1 MNKVC
6 TYLGFA
12 KKSGNL
18 FMGSETC
25 IINMKKGKVKLLIVA
40 GDCAE
45 NSKKKLVNSAE
56 KFKVPYRIFG
66 ETDVLSHA
74 AGSPGRTSFAITDDN
89 FAKVLIENID
99 KQEK

>member
-1 MNKVC
+1 MNKIC

-40 GDCAE
+40 EDCAE
-45 NSKKKLVNSAE
+45 NSKKKLVKSAE
-56 KFKVPYRIFG
+56 SYNVPYRIFG

-99 KQEK
+99 K

>member
-1 MNKVC
+1 MNKIC

-25 IINMKKGKVKLLIVA
+25 IINMKKDKVKLLIVA
-40 GDCAE
+40 EDCAE
-45 NSKKKLVNSAE
+45 NSKKKLVKCAE
-56 KFKVPYRIFG
+56 NHKVPYRIFG

-89 FAKVLIENID
+89 FAKVLMENID
-99 KQEK
+99 K

>member
-18 FMGSETC
+18 LMGGETC
-25 IINMKKGKVKLLIVA
+25 LLNMKKGKVKLLIITE
-40 GDCAE
+40 DCAE
-45 NSKKKLVNSAE
+45 NSKKKLVNCAV
-56 KFKVPYRIFG
+56 KYNVPYRIFG

-74 AGSPGRTSFAITDDN
+74 AGNPGRTSFAIVDDN

-99 KQEK
+99 K

>member
-18 FMGSETC
+18 FMGAETC
-25 IINMKKGKVKLLIVA
+25 IINMKKGKVKLLIITK
-40 GDCAE
+40 DSAE
-45 NSKKKLVNSAE
+45 NSKKKLVSSAE
-56 KFKVPYRIFG
+56 KYNVPYRVFG

-74 AGSPGRTSFAITDDN
+74 AGSPGRTSFAIVDEN
-89 FAKVLIENID
+89 FAKVLMENID
-99 KQEK
+99 K